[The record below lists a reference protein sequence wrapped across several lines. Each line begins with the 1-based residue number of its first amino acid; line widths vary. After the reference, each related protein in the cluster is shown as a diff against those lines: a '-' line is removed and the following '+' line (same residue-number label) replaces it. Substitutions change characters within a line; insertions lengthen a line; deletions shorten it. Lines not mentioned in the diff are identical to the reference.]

1 MAPSLRVV
9 SSAGFQTPA
18 DLRQYPGAGPCRV
31 DAPREEM
38 RRIGLLPDIGA
49 VVLTVNGG
57 SDSYD
62 KLFTQ
67 VQQKGPE
74 GKAVAVY
81 EANYEALGAIAA
93 ALKGDQSQTGVYAQ
107 LAEDVHSLADPA
119 SFVANLECCG
129 CCSES
134 GFGARP
140 EAKSGLWQLL
150 EICLSRGS
158 FVMASDFSLKAIIKE
173 WKQEHLGPLPFVQ
186 VPGRCNTSFDLGF
199 DSADLITA
207 PCAQLNVVGQLCADG
222 KATSHAMGGTI
233 IYTVDKAGALA
244 ACAAGVTL
252 QVLTVVEKVDGMQT
266 SADPRFKHRLCTA
279 GGRSGVAGHVLL
291 TYPSGGRLLSS
302 MGHWIE
308 LTKLHGCTEESVLQA
323 AESRGASYSR
333 AIREELDG
341 CATQTDR
348 ERALQRW
355 GAQLVQTAAPCMVRN
370 NAGGMSY
377 EVDDATKLLRYL
389 ILGSEGT
396 YYVQPKEHTTANLAA
411 LLRMLDAAK
420 GEEAVSIIKA
430 VSKEGRA
437 ARQTATL
444 LALAMCCQLGD
455 QATKSAAYAALPE
468 VCRIPTHLM
477 EFLDKSETVAKT
489 KKGGESTGW
498 GRAHRRAVCRWYNEF
513 RSSDAKALAEAV
525 TKYQKRE
532 GWSHLDALR
541 LCHARPSTPAHAVV
555 FRYIAKGIT
564 AAAESVELPSTPPRD
579 SQPTETAGTNKRVR
593 EESPAAAASVLD
605 YLRAVEEIKAL
616 SPTQPAL
623 GSADAVVDRCTE
635 LIETHHLV
643 REHVPTQLLSSKKVW
658 NALLKRMP
666 MTALLRSLA
675 KMSAIGVL
683 DDQTAG
689 GRIDESA
696 IDLVVKQLTNPDA
709 VAKAR
714 LHPLS
719 VLTAHRT
726 YSSGQGDKG
735 SLTWRPNAEVCK
747 ALETTF
753 TLAFDTIRPAGKRF
767 LLAIDIS
774 ESMSAPIS
782 GGGGATLSCAE
793 AAAVMAMVI
802 AKTEPSC
809 TVMAFGETF
818 VPMPIRPD
826 MSLEQ
831 VFGAAEK
838 LRRTVQPAGTD
849 CSVPLQ
855 WALREQLL
863 AQQMPGGEG
872 AATSLGYDCFVVF
885 TDNET
890 WSGELQPVDALRRY
904 RKSSGIMDARL
915 VTVGMASN
923 GFSIADPE
931 DTGMLDVVGFDTSA
945 PDVIANFAAGRI

>member
-1 MAPSLRVV
+1 MV
-9 SSAGFQTPA
+9 SSAGFQPPA
-18 DLRQYPGAGPCRV
+18 DLSQYPGAGPCRV
-31 DAPREEM
+31 DAPREEL
-38 RRIGLLPDIGA
+38 RHLGLLPELGA

-57 SDSYD
+57 SGSYD
-62 KLFTQ
+62 ELFTQ
-67 VQQKGPE
+67 IQQKGPE

-93 ALKGDQSQTGVYAQ
+93 ALQGDQSQAGIYTQ
-107 LAEDVHSLADPA
+107 LAQDVRGLADPA

-134 GFGARP
+134 GFRAGA
-140 EAKSGLWQLL
+140 ETKSGLWQLV
-150 EICLSRGS
+150 EACLSRGS

-173 WKQEHLGPLPFVQ
+173 WKPEHLGPLPFVQ
-186 VPGRCNTSFDLGF
+186 LPGGCNTSFDLGF

-222 KATSHAMGGTI
+222 KATSHAMDGTI
-233 IYTVDKAGALA
+233 VYSIDKVGAEA
-244 ACAAGVTL
+244 ACAAGVAL
-252 QVLTVVEKVDGMQT
+252 QVLTVIEKVDGMQT
-266 SADPRFKHRLCTA
+266 STDPRFKHRLCTA

-291 TYPSGGRLLSS
+291 TYPSGGRLLTS

-333 AIREELDG
+333 AVREELNG
-341 CATQTDR
+341 CATQLERD
-348 ERALQRW
+348 RALQRL
-355 GAQLVQTAAPCMVRN
+355 GAQLVQNAAPCMVRN
-370 NAGGMSY
+370 NAGGLSY

-396 YYVQPKEHTTANLAA
+396 YYVQPKEHTAANLTA
-411 LLRMLDAAK
+411 LLRMLEAGK
-420 GEEAVSIIKA
+420 GEEAVSIIKT

-437 ARQTATL
+437 ARQAPVL

-455 QATKSAAYAALPE
+455 EVTKSAAYAALPE

-477 EFLDKSETVAKT
+477 EFLDKSEAVAQT
-489 KKGGESTGW
+489 KDGGGSTGW
-498 GRAHRRAVCRWYNEF
+498 GRAHRRAVSRWYNEF
-513 RSSDAKALAEAV
+513 RRSDAKALAEAV
-525 TKYQKRE
+525 TKYQQRQ

-555 FRYIAKGIT
+555 FRYIAKGLT
-564 AAAESVELPSTPPRD
+564 AAAQAVQLIEPSTPPD
-579 SQPTETAGTNKRVR
+579 SQASAETPGTNKRAR
-593 EESPAAAASVLD
+593 EECPAAAASVLD
-605 YLRAVEEIKAL
+605 YLSAVEEMKSL
-616 SPTQPAL
+616 YGESPPL
-623 GSADAVVDRCTE
+623 GSSMDAVVDRCTK

-658 NALLKRMP
+658 NSLLKAMP

-675 KMSAIGVL
+675 KITTIGVL
-683 DDQTAG
+683 DDQKVG
-689 GRIDESA
+689 GWVDEA
-696 IDLVVKQLTNPDA
+696 AVDLVVTRLTNPDA

-726 YSSGQGDKG
+726 YSSGHGDKG
-735 SLTWRPNAEVCK
+735 SMTWRPNADVCK

-753 TLAFDTIRPAGKRF
+753 TLAFETIRPASKRF

-782 GGGGATLSCAE
+782 GAAAATLSCAE
-793 AAAVMAMVI
+793 AAAVMALVI

-818 VPMPIRPD
+818 VPMPVSPE

-831 VFGAAEK
+831 VLSAAEK
-838 LRRTVQPAGTD
+838 LRRTVQPGGTD
-849 CSVPLQ
+849 CSVPMQ

-863 AQQMPGGEG
+863 AQQMGGAG
-872 AATSLGYDCFVVF
+872 AAPPVSYDCFVVF

-890 WSGELQPVDALRRY
+890 WSGDIQPVDALRRY
-904 RKSSGIMDARL
+904 RQSSGVADARL

-945 PDVIANFAAGRI
+945 PEVIANFAAGRI

>member
-1 MAPSLRVV
+1 MAPSLRAI
-9 SSAGFQTPA
+9 SAAAGFQTPD
-18 DLRQYPGAGPCRV
+18 DLCQYPCSGPCRV
-31 DAPREEM
+31 DATREEL
-38 RRIGLLPDIGA
+38 RRLRLLPEISA

-62 KLFTQ
+62 KLFTE
-67 VQQKGPE
+67 VKQKGPE

-93 ALKGDQSQTGVYAQ
+93 ALQGDQSQGGIYAE
-107 LAEDVHSLADPA
+107 LAQDVGSLADPA

-140 EAKSGLWQLL
+140 EAKSGLWQLV
-150 EICLSRGS
+150 EACLSRGS

-186 VPGRCNTSFDLGF
+186 LPGGCNTSFDLGF

-207 PCAQLNVVGQLCADG
+207 PSAQLNVVGQLCADG
-222 KATSHAMGGTI
+222 KAASRAMGGTI
-233 IYTVDKAGALA
+233 VYAIDKVGAEAAG
-244 ACAAGVTL
+244 AAGVTL
-252 QVLTVVEKVDGMQT
+252 QVLTVVEKVDGMNT
-266 SADPRFKHRLCTA
+266 STDPRFKHHLCTA
-279 GGRSGVAGHVLL
+279 GGSCGVAGHVLL
-291 TYPSGGRLLSS
+291 TYPSGGRLLTS

-323 AESRGASYSR
+323 AERRGAAYSR
-333 AIREELDG
+333 AIREELDS
-341 CATQTDR
+341 CATQSERD
-348 ERALQRW
+348 RALQRC
-355 GAQLVQTAAPCMVRN
+355 GAQLVQNAAPCMVRN
-370 NAGGMSY
+370 SAGGLSY
-377 EVDDATKLLRYL
+377 EVDDSTKLLRYL

-396 YYVQPKEHTTANLAA
+396 YYVQPKEHTAANLTA
-411 LLRMLDAAK
+411 LLRMLKAGK

-430 VSKEGRA
+430 VSTEGRA
-437 ARQTATL
+437 ARQTPTL

-455 QATKSAAYAALPE
+455 QATKTAAYAALPV

-477 EFLDKSETVAKT
+477 EFLDKSEAVAKT
-489 KKGGESTGW
+489 KEGGGSTGW
-498 GRAHRRAVCRWYNEF
+498 GRAHRRAISCWYNEF
-513 RSSDAKALAEAV
+513 RTSNAKALAEAV
-525 TKYQKRE
+525 TKYQKRQ

-541 LCHARPSTPAHAVV
+541 LCHVRPSTSAHAVV

-564 AAAESVELPSTPPRD
+564 AAAEAVELTVPATPPRD
-579 SQPTETAGTNKRVR
+579 SQPPAETAGTKKRVL
-593 EESPAAAASVLD
+593 EDCPAASASSVLE
-605 YLRAVEEIKAL
+605 YLNAVEEIKAL
-616 SPTQPAL
+616 SPTKDAL
-623 GSADAVVDRCTE
+623 DSADATVDRCTE
-635 LIETHHLV
+635 LIETHNLV
-643 REHVPTQLLSSKKVW
+643 REHVPTHLLGSKKVW
-658 NALLKRMP
+658 KSLLKRMP

-675 KMSAIGVL
+675 KITALGVL
-683 DDQTAG
+683 DDV
-689 GRIDESA
+689 SA
-696 IDLVVKQLTNPDA
+696 VHSIVKRLTDPDA

-735 SLTWRPNAEVCK
+735 SLTWTPNAEICT
-747 ALETTF
+747 ALEKTF
-753 TLAFDTIRPAGKRF
+753 TLAFATVRPAGKRF

-793 AAAVMAMVI
+793 AAAVMALII

-809 TVMAFGETF
+809 TVMAFAETF
-818 VPMPIRPD
+818 VPMPISPE

-831 VFGAAEK
+831 VLGAAEK
-838 LRRTVQPAGTD
+838 LRLTVQPAGTD
-849 CSVPLQ
+849 CSVPMQ
-855 WALREQLL
+855 WALREHLL
-863 AQQMPGGEG
+863 PQQVAGP
-872 AATSLGYDCFVVF
+872 TSYDCFVVF

-890 WSGELQPVDALRRY
+890 WSGEMQPADALRRY
-904 RKSSGIMDARL
+904 RDASGVADARL
-915 VTVGMASN
+915 VTVGLASN
-923 GFSIADPE
+923 DFSIADPE